1 MALGTPVRG
10 MAVLRSVET
19 AAERT
24 ATASDAVE
32 NIAVLA
38 ADEEIWGADVGDM
51 SFLSGRTGDGTKE
64 KPYQI
69 TTKEHLIGLAAL
81 ASMGMEV
88 GSGEGTYPGNYKG
101 AWFELGKNIDLGG
114 MNWIPIGFYHTG
126 ADMRAGRVSPFEGHF
141 SGNGKTVSNFRM
153 YQPSWDFGG
162 LFGAVENAEIT
173 ELKVKPGHVIT
184 VKENGGILAGRAKH
198 SVIRDVTVNG
208 TLRTTGTA
216 GGVIADVLEDSVVE
230 NCISDHV
237 AIDTGSGKEIFA
249 GGIAGRAAESL
260 IADCEV
266 NTFKGQFC
274 LSGACYPETHQE
286 ADGFKKD
293 LEALKKKV
301 DAGAEYLVTQIF
313 FDNDYYYRLVREARK
328 IGITVPILAGIMPIT
343 NAKSLIRTTKMCG
356 CTIPYQLSTMI
367 EAHYDNPEAMKEIG
381 INYAAQQ
388 IIDLIT
394 NGVDGI
400 HIYTM
405 NRAETAQRVFDSIP
419 AVLKELN

>member
-1 MALGTPVRG
+1 MMLAGLGLCMALGTPVRG

-69 TTKEHLIGLAAL
+69 TTKEHLIGLAVL

-198 SVIRDVTVNG
+198 SVIRNVTVNG

-249 GGIAGRAAESL
+249 GGIAGRAAESW
-260 IADCEV
+260 I
-266 NTFKGQFC
+266 
-274 LSGACYPETHQE
+274 
-286 ADGFKKD
+286 
-293 LEALKKKV
+293 
-301 DAGAEYLVTQIF
+301 
-313 FDNDYYYRLVREARK
+313 VR
-328 IGITVPILAGIMPIT
+328 
-343 NAKSLIRTTKMCG
+343 
-356 CTIPYQLSTMI
+356 
-367 EAHYDNPEAMKEIG
+367 
-381 INYAAQQ
+381 
-388 IIDLIT
+388 
-394 NGVDGI
+394 
-400 HIYTM
+400 
-405 NRAETAQRVFDSIP
+405 
-419 AVLKELN
+419 

>member
-1 MALGTPVRG
+1 MMLAGLGLCMALGTPVRG

-69 TTKEHLIGLAAL
+69 TTKEHLIGLAVL

-153 YQPSWDFGG
+153 YQPS
-162 LFGAVENAEIT
+162 
-173 ELKVKPGHVIT
+173 
-184 VKENGGILAGRAKH
+184 
-198 SVIRDVTVNG
+198 
-208 TLRTTGTA
+208 
-216 GGVIADVLEDSVVE
+216 
-230 NCISDHV
+230 
-237 AIDTGSGKEIFA
+237 
-249 GGIAGRAAESL
+249 
-260 IADCEV
+260 
-266 NTFKGQFC
+266 
-274 LSGACYPETHQE
+274 
-286 ADGFKKD
+286 
-293 LEALKKKV
+293 
-301 DAGAEYLVTQIF
+301 
-313 FDNDYYYRLVREARK
+313 
-328 IGITVPILAGIMPIT
+328 
-343 NAKSLIRTTKMCG
+343 
-356 CTIPYQLSTMI
+356 
-367 EAHYDNPEAMKEIG
+367 
-381 INYAAQQ
+381 
-388 IIDLIT
+388 
-394 NGVDGI
+394 
-400 HIYTM
+400 
-405 NRAETAQRVFDSIP
+405 
-419 AVLKELN
+419 

>member
-1 MALGTPVRG
+1 MLQTGGCVRCWDRDLPGILSAAGIEGRKEMKKSRKNRGRKSQMMLAGLGLCMALGTPVRG

-173 ELKVKPGHVIT
+173 ELKVKLG
-184 VKENGGILAGRAKH
+184 
-198 SVIRDVTVNG
+198 
-208 TLRTTGTA
+208 
-216 GGVIADVLEDSVVE
+216 
-230 NCISDHV
+230 
-237 AIDTGSGKEIFA
+237 
-249 GGIAGRAAESL
+249 
-260 IADCEV
+260 
-266 NTFKGQFC
+266 
-274 LSGACYPETHQE
+274 
-286 ADGFKKD
+286 
-293 LEALKKKV
+293 
-301 DAGAEYLVTQIF
+301 
-313 FDNDYYYRLVREARK
+313 
-328 IGITVPILAGIMPIT
+328 M
-343 NAKSLIRTTKMCG
+343 
-356 CTIPYQLSTMI
+356 
-367 EAHYDNPEAMKEIG
+367 
-381 INYAAQQ
+381 
-388 IIDLIT
+388 
-394 NGVDGI
+394 
-400 HIYTM
+400 
-405 NRAETAQRVFDSIP
+405 
-419 AVLKELN
+419 